1 MNMSIPG
8 PAFKAKDIRL
18 YHAHVYY
25 NDDSQR
31 ALAAEIRALAE
42 QQFDIKLGRW
52 RDQPVGPHPLPMYQI
67 AFGSELFAGFVPW
80 LLSVHGPL
88 SILVHASTG
97 MGDVMDH
104 TAGAMW
110 LGPSLDLNLA
120 FFDSED
126 KSA

>member
-1 MNMSIPG
+1 MPV
-8 PAFKAKDIRL
+8 PELAFKAEDIRF

-25 NDDSQR
+25 ADSEQR
-31 ALAAEIRALAE
+31 AIAASIRALAD

-52 RDQPVGPHPLPMYQI
+52 REQPVGPHPLPMYQI
-67 AFGSELFAGFVPW
+67 AFVSELFASFVPW

-120 FFDSED
+120 FFDSEG